1 MALWSFVLLKP
12 KPVAKRR
19 EGEEAQDSHTISKA
33 KNPKPAWRHL
43 MLLRS
48 TPSCEAAT
56 PPGPYST
63 CSGVCY
69 WLCHLCV
76 SLKALEAQ
84 W

>member
-33 KNPKPAWRHL
+33 KNLKPAWRRL

-48 TPSCEAAT
+48 TPSCELLPHPAHRVHVHVVVCAI
-56 PPGPYST
+56 GCVT
-63 CSGVCY
+63 CV
-69 WLCHLCV
+69 
-76 SLKALEAQ
+76 
-84 W
+84 